1 MSNGEKILVS
11 RHSAF
16 NEILLTEDESGLRTL
31 SFGSDGAFQSVLKA
45 GDPRHLALPYAR
57 VLPACL
63 AFHLNPLRMLIV
75 GLGGGTLPRFFH
87 SHFPE
92 MMIDVVEIDQ
102 GVVDVAKEYCGFAED
117 ARMRVHVED
126 GRDFIEGS
134 EGGYDV
140 IILDSFDTDSI
151 PRHLATL
158 EFLRGVRNALAP
170 LGIVVAN
177 VWGQAINPLYADML
191 LTYRAAF
198 EDVYI
203 LDVPAPGTKIF
214 GALPRRQAMTRDELI
229 QRAQEISRH
238 RGFDY
243 ELGDV
248 ITGFRNADLETLRGG
263 SVLRD

>member
-1 MSNGEKILVS
+1 MSNGEKILVA

-31 SFGSDGAFQSVLKA
+31 RFGAEGASQSVVKA

-57 VLPACL
+57 VLPAGL
-63 AFHLNPLRMLIV
+63 AFHRNPRRMLIV

-102 GVVDVAKEYCGFAED
+102 GVVDVAKAYCGFAED
-117 ARMRVHVED
+117 ARMRVYVAD
-126 GRDFIEGS
+126 GRDFIEANRA
-134 EGGYDV
+134 GYDV
-140 IILDSFDTDSI
+140 IILDSFDTDAI

-158 EFLRGVRNALAP
+158 DFLRRVQSALAP
-170 LGIVVAN
+170 AGIVLAN
-177 VWGQAINPLYADML
+177 VWGRAINPLYADML

-198 EDVYI
+198 ADVYI

-214 GALPRRQAMTRDELI
+214 AALPRRHAMTRDGLV
-229 QRAQEISRH
+229 QHAREISRH

-248 ITGFRNADLETLRGG
+248 IAGFRNSDLETVRGG